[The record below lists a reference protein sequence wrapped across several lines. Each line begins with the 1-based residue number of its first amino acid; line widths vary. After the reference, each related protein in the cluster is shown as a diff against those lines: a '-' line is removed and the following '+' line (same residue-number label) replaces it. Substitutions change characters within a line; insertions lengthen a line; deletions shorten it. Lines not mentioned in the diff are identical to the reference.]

1 MRQAPSETM
10 DPRLVRHTD
19 SLVCVQ
25 GSGGECI
32 FLIPVQSPLAHNAPI
47 SIPKVSLV
55 FPCLSRGA
63 HSRDYLLSLL
73 SSPGFVS
80 SKLLVL
86 ASQSSG
92 PQDAKSPPI
101 TLLVYFHEASQR
113 PGISPPHE

>member
-63 HSRDYLLSLL
+63 HSRDYLLLARCHCCHPQGL
-73 SSPGFVS
+73 SPLNCS
-80 SKLLVL
+80 S
-86 ASQSSG
+86 
-92 PQDAKSPPI
+92 
-101 TLLVYFHEASQR
+101 
-113 PGISPPHE
+113 